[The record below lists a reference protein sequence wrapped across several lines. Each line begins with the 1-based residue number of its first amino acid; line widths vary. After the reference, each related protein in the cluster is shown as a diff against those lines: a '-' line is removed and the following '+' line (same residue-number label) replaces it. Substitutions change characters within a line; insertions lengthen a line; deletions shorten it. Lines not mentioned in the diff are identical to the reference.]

1 MTKKEVP
8 QINKKNGVSADYW
21 NEFFKKLLIIK
32 NISELKEDI
41 KINPIK
47 KYKEYFPEETYKN
60 VVNSMNIKFIEELD
74 EIVIILNSFGQSDLS
89 IEDFER
95 FLSKANSLIYNR

>member
-1 MTKKEVP
+1 
-8 QINKKNGVSADYW
+8 
-21 NEFFKKLLIIK
+21 
-32 NISELKEDI
+32 
-41 KINPIK
+41 
-47 KYKEYFPEETYKN
+47 
-60 VVNSMNIKFIEELD
+60 MNIKFIEELD